1 MLGTGLVYTNTPI
14 LVQSL
19 KLSVARQQ
27 LPSVSVRPASDRLIA
42 AAPLYV
48 QISESLL
55 ERIEAGELAPG
66 TRLPPERELSEML
79 GVNRLTLRR
88 ALRVLEQQGLLTR
101 LQGKGTYVAEPKIE
115 REAGRLVSF
124 TRGMSRRGYSV
135 GTRLISL
142 EQRPVEAALARE
154 LKLPASAPVYAIL
167 RLKTLNREPVLIE
180 RYTIPVRRF
189 PALDHFDLEARSIYD
204 ILHAEYGVTILRAR
218 QSLEPVAADEFD
230 ASLLGIAEG
239 SPLMLER
246 RLSFD
251 QDGEPVEHGRDLYRG
266 DRFRFVTEMAPWEP

>member
-1 MLGTGLVYTNTPI
+1 MTQLVYTNTPM
-14 LVQSL
+14 LLHGEKSAVPS
-19 KLSVARQQ
+19 QQ
-27 LPSVSVRPASDRLIA
+27 PPSISFRPANDRLIA

-55 ERIEAGELAPG
+55 ERIEAGQLAPG
-66 TRLPPERELSEML
+66 TRLPPERELSRML

-88 ALRVLEQQGLLTR
+88 ALRMLEQQGLLTR

-135 GTRLISL
+135 GTRLVSL
-142 EQRPVEAALARE
+142 EQRPAETSLARE
-154 LKLPASAPVYAIL
+154 LKLPASAPVYFIL
-167 RLKTLNREPVLIE
+167 RLKTLNTEPVLIE

-189 PALDHFDLEARSIYD
+189 PGLDRFDLEARSIYD
-204 ILHAEYGVTILRAR
+204 ILQVEYGITIQRAR

-230 ASLLGIAEG
+230 AALLGIAG
-239 SPLMLER
+239 GAPLMLER

-251 QDGEPVEHGRDLYRG
+251 QDGEPVEQGRDLYRG

>member
-1 MLGTGLVYTNTPI
+1 MYTNTPM
-14 LVQSL
+14 LLHGEKSAVPS
-19 KLSVARQQ
+19 QQ
-27 LPSVSVRPASDRLIA
+27 PPSISFRPANDRLIA

-55 ERIEAGELAPG
+55 ERIEAGQLAPG
-66 TRLPPERELSEML
+66 TRLPPERELSRML

-88 ALRVLEQQGLLTR
+88 ALRMLEQQGLLTR

-135 GTRLISL
+135 GTRLVSL
-142 EQRPVEAALARE
+142 EQRPAETSLARE
-154 LKLPASAPVYAIL
+154 LKLPTSAPVYFIL
-167 RLKTLNREPVLIE
+167 RLKTLNTEPVLIE

-189 PALDHFDLEARSIYD
+189 PGLDRFDLEARSIYD
-204 ILHAEYGVTILRAR
+204 ILQVEYGITIQRAR

-230 ASLLGIAEG
+230 AALLGIAG
-239 SPLMLER
+239 GAPLMLER

-251 QDGEPVEHGRDLYRG
+251 QDGEPVEQGRDLYRG